1 MSSSEALKLKELGNK
16 AFEKKDFKM
25 ALDFYEKAI
34 LLVPT
39 EMTFILN
46 SAAAHFQL
54 KNFEKCVQTCLKAV
68 KIGRE
73 NGADSKL
80 IAKSFARM
88 GRAHKELGNLEMA
101 KLAFEK
107 AQEEHQT
114 LDYEKSLSEIESAM
128 KNCQMDENVENLYK
142 VVKIDGKGLGCVALK
157 DIEIGTLILKE
168 KLQCVGDIQSFFTTS
183 RTIAG
188 DILELLSST
197 LPENWSRANLPFD
210 DTWWNSVI
218 RSFEQMKKSDQDE
231 YLKLHNAFNGQ
242 GLSDVIGIYKTN
254 AMARGVGI
262 KSSRFNHSCCP
273 NSATTSWNAEDGTGE
288 IRAWSKI
295 LAGKFY
301 FLMIF
306 F

>member
-34 LLVPT
+34 FLVPT

-88 GRAHKELGNLEMA
+88 GRTHKELGNLEMA

-128 KNCQMDENVENLYK
+128 KNFQMDENVENLYK
-142 VVKIDGKGLGCVALK
+142 FVKIDGKGLGCVALK
-157 DIEIGTLILKE
+157 DIEIGALILKE
-168 KLQCVGDIQSFFTTS
+168 KPQCVGDI
-183 RTIAG
+183 
-188 DILELLSST
+188 
-197 LPENWSRANLPFD
+197 SRAITIKLARELEPQNLPFD

-218 RSFEQMKKSDQDE
+218 KSFEQMKKSDQDE
-231 YLKLHNAFNGQ
+231 YLKLHNAFDGQ

-254 AMARGVGI
+254 AMDRGVGI
-262 KSSRFNHSCCP
+262 KISRFNHSCCP
-273 NSATTSWNAEDGTGE
+273 NSAASWNAEDGTGE

>member
-142 VVKIDGKGLGCVALK
+142 VVKIDGKGLGCVAMK

-168 KLQCVGDIQSFFTTS
+168 KLQCVGDI
-183 RTIAG
+183 
-188 DILELLSST
+188 
-197 LPENWSRANLPFD
+197 SRAITIKLARELEPQNLPFD

-218 RSFEQMKKSDQDE
+218 KSFEQMKKSDQDE

-254 AMARGVGI
+254 AMDRGVGI

-295 LAGKFY
+295 LAGKFF
-301 FLMIF
+301 FLQYIC
-306 F
+306 

>member
-34 LLVPT
+34 FLVPT

-73 NGADSKL
+73 YGADSKL

-88 GRAHKELGNLEMA
+88 GRAHKELGNLEMG

-157 DIEIGTLILKE
+157 DIEIGILILKE
-168 KLQCVGDIQSFFTTS
+168 KPQCVGDI
-183 RTIAG
+183 
-188 DILELLSST
+188 LEPLSST
-197 LPENWSRANLPFD
+197 LPENWSHNNLPFD

-242 GLSDVIGIYKTN
+242 GLSNVIGIYNTN
-254 AMARGVGI
+254 AMARGLGI
-262 KSSRFNHSCCP
+262 KVSRFNHSCCP
-273 NSATTSWNAEDGTGE
+273 NSATSWNAEDGTGE

>member
-1 MSSSEALKLKELGNK
+1 MSSSEALELKELGNK

-88 GRAHKELGNLEMA
+88 GRTHKELGNLEMA

-114 LDYEKSLSEIESAM
+114 LDYEKNLSEIESAM
-128 KNCQMDENVENLYK
+128 KNCQMEENVENLYK
-142 VVKIDGKGLGCVALK
+142 VVKINGKGLGCVALK

-168 KLQCVGDIQSFFTTS
+168 KLQCFGDFLDS
-183 RTIAG
+183 
-188 DILELLSST
+188 LSLT
-197 LPENWSRANLPFD
+197 LPENWSRNNLPFD
-210 DTWWNSVI
+210 STGWNSVI

-262 KSSRFNHSCCP
+262 KISRFNHSCCP
-273 NSATTSWNAEDGTGE
+273 NSATTSWDAEDGTGE

-306 F
+306 FKTYIT

>member
-114 LDYEKSLSEIESAM
+114 LDYEKSLSEIEYAM
-128 KNCQMDENVENLYK
+128 KNCQMEENVENLFK

-168 KLQCVGDIQSFFTTS
+168 KPQCVGDI
-183 RTIAG
+183 
-188 DILELLSST
+188 LEPLPPNLS
-197 LPENWSRANLPFD
+197 ENWSRKNLPFD

-254 AMARGVGI
+254 AMDRGVGI
-262 KSSRFNHSCCP
+262 KISRFNHSCCP
-273 NSATTSWNAEDGTGE
+273 NSAASWNAEDGTGE
-288 IRAWSKI
+288 ITAWSKI

>member
-88 GRAHKELGNLEMA
+88 GRTHKELGNLEMA

-168 KLQCVGDIQSFFTTS
+168 KPQCVGDI
-183 RTIAG
+183 
-188 DILELLSST
+188 LKPLPPN
-197 LPENWSRANLPFD
+197 LPEFWIRKNLPFD

-254 AMARGVGI
+254 AMDRGVGI
-262 KSSRFNHSCCP
+262 KISRFNHSCCP
-273 NSATTSWNAEDGTGE
+273 NSAASWNAEDGTGE

>member
-168 KLQCVGDIQSFFTTS
+168 KPQCVRSGCSLDSVIQSFERMSKT
-183 RTIAG
+183 
-188 DILELLSST
+188 
-197 LPENWSRANLPFD
+197 
-210 DTWWNSVI
+210 
-218 RSFEQMKKSDQDE
+218 DQAE
-231 YLKLHNAFNGQ
+231 YLKLHNVHSGHQEF
-242 GLSDVIGIYKTN
+242 SEIIGIYMTN
-254 AMARGVGI
+254 AYEFGLGI
-262 KSSRFNHSCCP
+262 KLARFNHSCC
-273 NSATTSWNAEDGTGE
+273 SNAYSIGNKEDGTTE
-288 IRAWSKI
+288 VKVWTKI
-295 LAGKFY
+295 KEGNEC
-301 FLMIF
+301 
-306 F
+306 

>member
-142 VVKIDGKGLGCVALK
+142 VVKIDGKGLGCVALQ
-157 DIEIGTLILKE
+157 GMTLN
-168 KLQCVGDIQSFFTTS
+168 T
-183 RTIAG
+183 
-188 DILELLSST
+188 
-197 LPENWSRANLPFD
+197 
-210 DTWWNSVI
+210 
-218 RSFEQMKKSDQDE
+218 KKVAS
-231 YLKLHNAFNGQ
+231 
-242 GLSDVIGIYKTN
+242 
-254 AMARGVGI
+254 
-262 KSSRFNHSCCP
+262 
-273 NSATTSWNAEDGTGE
+273 
-288 IRAWSKI
+288 
-295 LAGKFY
+295 
-301 FLMIF
+301 
-306 F
+306 

>member
-142 VVKIDGKGLGCVALK
+142 VVKINGKGSCLNADAADATYTQLSGRSGRSGRC
-157 DIEIGTLILKE
+157 LICKR
-168 KLQCVGDIQSFFTTS
+168 GD
-183 RTIAG
+183 
-188 DILELLSST
+188 
-197 LPENWSRANLPFD
+197 
-210 DTWWNSVI
+210 
-218 RSFEQMKKSDQDE
+218 
-231 YLKLHNAFNGQ
+231 
-242 GLSDVIGIYKTN
+242 
-254 AMARGVGI
+254 
-262 KSSRFNHSCCP
+262 
-273 NSATTSWNAEDGTGE
+273 
-288 IRAWSKI
+288 
-295 LAGKFY
+295 
-301 FLMIF
+301 
-306 F
+306 